1 MVDIVPDRE
10 PALDEAASTIFGAD
24 LEELGGLAARQPFSS
39 QGPWLNGDAVYLL
52 DAAAESG
59 RTGRFQRAGRNSGL
73 TALIDAGLMD
83 NSGRL
88 TPEGIT
94 VTAPLT
100 ATQASVSIRCLH
112 PQGSTE
118 LQIQTD
124 DQDALILAGPSRAEL
139 DAGRIERYE
148 DLVQLDFAGLA
159 ELAPVVASWLGLGP
173 AWTLTAGVLD
183 VPTGAFDRRV
193 ASADEPA
200 LTEDPAWVRMWREP
214 WFIWRVQVQ
223 SANGG
228 AVPEWG
234 YVDAGRAG
242 LHLLTVDEERAT
254 LEPVTSGMAYR
265 DLVSA
270 FTGS

>member
-10 PALDEAASTIFGAD
+10 PALDEAASIVFGAD
-24 LEELGGLAARQPFSS
+24 LEELGGLSARQPFISR
-39 QGPWLNGDAVYLL
+39 GPWLNGEAVNLL

-59 RTGRFQRAGRNSGL
+59 QVGRFQRAGRKSGL
-73 TALIDAGLMD
+73 TALVEAGLMD
-83 NSGRL
+83 AAGRL

-100 ATQASVSIRCLH
+100 ATQAAVSIHCLH
-112 PQGSTE
+112 PQGSSA
-118 LQIQTD
+118 LQIQMD
-124 DQDALILAGPSRAEL
+124 DQDALILAGPSRTEL
-139 DAGRIERYE
+139 DAGRLERYE
-148 DLVQLDFAGLA
+148 SLVQLDFVGLA

-173 AWTLTAGVLD
+173 AWTLTSGVLD
-183 VPTGAFDRRV
+183 FPTEVFDRRL
-193 ASADEPA
+193 ASPDEPPP
-200 LTEDPAWVRMWREP
+200 TEEPAWVRMWGEP

-223 SANGG
+223 STTAG

-242 LHLLTVDEERAT
+242 LHLLTVDEERAS
-254 LEPVTSGMAYR
+254 LEPMTSGMAYR

-270 FTGS
+270 FTDF